1 MPRISLNKT
10 ELKKQRDALKR
21 FQRYLPMLQLKKQQ
35 LQAEVERVRREQAH
49 VLDAGQRLREALL
62 GWVALLAED
71 VGLEKRIALERVEIE
86 WVNIAGVPI
95 PVFVQTQV
103 RTAPYDLFVTPPWVD
118 RAVES
123 LRAMLALQAE
133 ATVLEEQARRLARE
147 LRLTAQRVNLFE
159 KIKIPEAQ
167 DHIRRLAIYLGDQ
180 QTAAFGW
187 ALEAKR
193 KLRALSAVG
202 EAESP

>member
-10 ELKKQRDALKR
+10 ELKRQRDALQR
-21 FQRYLPMLQLKKQQ
+21 FQRYLPLLQLKKQQ
-35 LQAEVERVRREQAH
+35 LQAEVERVRREQAR
-49 VLDAGQRLREALL
+49 VLDVGQRLREAMN
-62 GWVALLAED
+62 GWVALLAEE
-71 VGLEKRIALERVEIE
+71 VGLETLIALERVEVR
-86 WVNIAGVPI
+86 WDNIAGVPV
-95 PVFVQTQV
+95 PVFVQAHLCA
-103 RTAPYDLFVTPPWVD
+103 APYDLFVTPPWVD

-123 LRAMLALQAE
+123 LRALLVLQAE

-187 ALEAKR
+187 ALESKR
-193 KLRALSAVG
+193 KLHALSAG
-202 EAESP
+202 REAESP

>member
-35 LQAEVERVRREQAH
+35 LQAEVERVRREQAR

-86 WVNIAGVPI
+86 WVNIAGVSI

-123 LRAMLALQAE
+123 LRTLLALQAE
-133 ATVLEEQARRLARE
+133 AVVLEEQLRRLARE

-167 DHIRRLAIYLGDQ
+167 DNIRHLAIYLGDQ

>member
-1 MPRISLNKT
+1 MPRLSLNKT
-10 ELKKQRDALKR
+10 ELKKQRDALQR
-21 FQRYLPMLQLKKQQ
+21 FQRYLPLLQLKKQQ
-35 LQAEVERVRREQAH
+35 LQAEVERVRREQAR
-49 VLDAGQRLREALL
+49 VREAGQRQREAVN
-62 GWVALLAED
+62 GWVALLAEE
-71 VGLEKRIALERVEIE
+71 VGLETLIALERVEIR
-86 WVNIAGVPI
+86 WDNIAGVPV
-95 PVFVQTQV
+95 PVFIQAHL
-103 RTAPYDLFVTPPWVD
+103 RTVPYDLFVTPLWVD

-123 LRAMLALQAE
+123 LRALLALQAE
-133 ATVLEEQARRLARE
+133 AVVLEEQLRRLARE

-167 DHIRRLAIYLGDQ
+167 DNIRRLAIYLGDQ

>member
-35 LQAEVERVRREQAH
+35 LQAEVERVRREQAR

-86 WVNIAGVPI
+86 WVNIAGVSI

-118 RAVES
+118 RAIES
-123 LRAMLALQAE
+123 LRALLALQAE
-133 ATVLEEQARRLARE
+133 AAVLEEQSRRLAQE

-187 ALEAKR
+187 ALESKR
-193 KLRALSAVG
+193 KLHALSAG
-202 EAESP
+202 REAESP

>member
-35 LQAEVERVRREQAH
+35 LQAEVERVRREQAR
-49 VLDAGQRLREALL
+49 VLDAGQRLREAVN

-71 VGLEKRIALERVEIE
+71 VGLETLIALERVEIE
-86 WVNIAGVPI
+86 WGNIAGVPV
-95 PVFVQTQV
+95 PVFVRTQV
-103 RTAPYDLFVTPPWVD
+103 RTAPYDLFITPPWVD

-123 LRAMLALQAE
+123 LRALLALQAE
-133 ATVLEEQARRLARE
+133 ATVLEEQSRRLARE

-167 DHIRRLAIYLGDQ
+167 ENIRRLAIYLGDQ

-187 ALEAKR
+187 ALETKR
-193 KLRALSAVG
+193 KLYALSAG
-202 EAESP
+202 REAESP

>member
-1 MPRISLNKT
+1 MPRLNLNKT

-35 LQAEVERVRREQAH
+35 LQAEVERVRREQAR
-49 VLDAGQRLREALL
+49 VFDTEQRQREALF

-71 VGLEKRIALERVEIE
+71 VGLETLIALERVEIE

-95 PVFVQTQV
+95 PVFVQAHL
-103 RTAPYDLFVTPPWVD
+103 RIAPYDLFVTPPWVD
-118 RAVES
+118 RAIES
-123 LRAMLALQAE
+123 LRALLALQTE
-133 ATVLEEQARRLARE
+133 ATVLEEQSRRLAQE
-147 LRLTAQRVNLFE
+147 LRRTAQRVNLFE

-187 ALEAKR
+187 ALESKR
-193 KLRALSAVG
+193 KLRTLSAG
-202 EAESP
+202 REAESP

>member
-1 MPRISLNKT
+1 MPRLSLNKT
-10 ELKKQRDALKR
+10 ELKKQRDALQR
-21 FQRYLPMLQLKKQQ
+21 FQRYLPLLQLKKQQ
-35 LQAEVERVRREQAH
+35 LQAEVERVRREQAR
-49 VLDAGQRLREALL
+49 VREVGQRQREAVN
-62 GWVALLAED
+62 GWVALLAEE
-71 VGLEKRIALERVEIE
+71 VGLETLIALERVEVR
-86 WVNIAGVPI
+86 WDNIAGVPV
-95 PVFVQTQV
+95 PVFVQAHLC
-103 RTAPYDLFVTPPWVD
+103 TAPYDLFVTPPWVD
-118 RAVES
+118 RAIES
-123 LRAMLALQAE
+123 LRALLALQTE
-133 ATVLEEQARRLARE
+133 AVVLEEQLQRLARE

>member
-10 ELKKQRDALKR
+10 ELKKQRDALQR
-21 FQRYLPMLQLKKQQ
+21 FQRYLPLLQLKKRQ
-35 LQAEVERVRREQAH
+35 LQTEIERVRREQAR
-49 VLDAGQRLREALL
+49 VLEAGQRQRKAML

-71 VGLEKRIALERVEIE
+71 VGLEKLIVLERVEIE
-86 WVNIAGVPI
+86 WVNIAGVPV
-95 PVFVQTQV
+95 PVFV
-103 RTAPYDLFVTPPWVD
+103 RAHLRAAPYDLFVTPPWVD

-123 LRAMLALQAE
+123 LRALLALQAQ
-133 ATVLEEQARRLARE
+133 AVVLEEQSRRLARE

-167 DHIRRLAIYLGDQ
+167 DNIRRLAIYLGDQ

-187 ALEAKR
+187 ALESKR
-193 KLRALSAVG
+193 KLHALTAG
-202 EAESP
+202 REAESP

>member
-10 ELKKQRDALKR
+10 ELKKQRDALQR

-35 LQAEVERVRREQAH
+35 LQAEVERVRREQAR
-49 VLDAGQRLREALL
+49 VLDAGQRLREALP

-71 VGLEKRIALERVEIE
+71 VGLERLIALERVEIE

-95 PVFVQTQV
+95 PVFVQAHL

-123 LRAMLALQAE
+123 LRTLLALQAE
-133 ATVLEEQARRLARE
+133 ATVLEEQSRRLARE

-187 ALEAKR
+187 ALESKR
-193 KLRALSAVG
+193 KLRALSNVG
-202 EAESP
+202 EAQFP

>member
-1 MPRISLNKT
+1 MPRIRLNKT
-10 ELKKQRDALKR
+10 ELKKQRDALRR

-35 LQAEVERVRREQAH
+35 LQAEVERVRREQAR
-49 VLDAGQRLREALL
+49 VLDAGQRQREALL

-86 WVNIAGVPI
+86 WVNIAGVSI
-95 PVFVQTQV
+95 PVFVQTEV

-118 RAVES
+118 RAIES
-123 LRAMLALQAE
+123 LRALLALQAE
-133 ATVLEEQARRLARE
+133 AAVLEEQSRRLAQE

-187 ALEAKR
+187 ALESKR
-193 KLRALSAVG
+193 KLHALSTER
-202 EAESP
+202 EAESR

>member
-1 MPRISLNKT
+1 MPRTSLNKT

-35 LQAEVERVRREQAH
+35 LQAEVERVRREQAR

-62 GWVALLAED
+62 GWVALLAEE

-86 WVNIAGVPI
+86 WVNIAGVSI

-118 RAVES
+118 RAIES
-123 LRAMLALQAE
+123 LRALLALQAE
-133 ATVLEEQARRLARE
+133 AAVLEEQSRRLAQE

-187 ALEAKR
+187 ALESKR
-193 KLRALSAVG
+193 KLHALSAG
-202 EAESP
+202 REAESP

>member
-1 MPRISLNKT
+1 MPRLSLNKT
-10 ELKKQRDALKR
+10 ELKRQRDALQR
-21 FQRYLPMLQLKKQQ
+21 FQRYLPLLQLKKQQ
-35 LQAEVERVRREQAH
+35 LQAEVERVRREQAR
-49 VLDAGQRLREALL
+49 VREAGQRQREAVN
-62 GWVALLAED
+62 GWVALLAEE
-71 VGLEKRIALERVEIE
+71 VGLETLIALERVEIR
-86 WVNIAGVPI
+86 WDNIAGVPV
-95 PVFVQTQV
+95 PVFIQAHL
-103 RTAPYDLFVTPPWVD
+103 RTVPYDLFVTPLWVD

-123 LRAMLALQAE
+123 LRALLALQAE
-133 ATVLEEQARRLARE
+133 AVVLEEQLRRLARE

-167 DHIRRLAIYLGDQ
+167 DNIRRLAIYLGDQ

>member
-1 MPRISLNKT
+1 MPRIRLNKT
-10 ELKKQRDALKR
+10 ELKKQRDALRR

-35 LQAEVERVRREQAH
+35 LQAEVERVRREQAR
-49 VLDAGQRLREALL
+49 VLDAGQRQREALL

-86 WVNIAGVPI
+86 WVNIAGVSI
-95 PVFVQTQV
+95 PVFVRTQV

-118 RAVES
+118 RAIES
-123 LRAMLALQAE
+123 LRALLALQAE
-133 ATVLEEQARRLARE
+133 ASVLEEQSRRLAQE

-187 ALEAKR
+187 ALESKR
-193 KLRALSAVG
+193 KLHALSTER
-202 EAESP
+202 EAESR

>member
-10 ELKKQRDALKR
+10 ELKKQRDALQR

-35 LQAEVERVRREQAH
+35 LQAEVERVRREQAR
-49 VLDAGQRLREALL
+49 VLDAGQRQRKAML

-71 VGLEKRIALERVEIE
+71 VGLETLIALERVEIE
-86 WVNIAGVPI
+86 WGNTAGVQV
-95 PVFVQTQV
+95 PVFVQAHL
-103 RTAPYDLFVTPPWVD
+103 RIAPYDLFVTPPWVD

-123 LRAMLALQAE
+123 LRTLLALQAE
-133 ATVLEEQARRLARE
+133 ATVLEEQSRRLAQE

-159 KIKIPEAQ
+159 KIKIPDAQ

-187 ALEAKR
+187 ALESKR

-202 EAESP
+202 EVESP

>member
-35 LQAEVERVRREQAH
+35 LQAEVERVRREQAR
-49 VLDAGQRLREALL
+49 VLDVGQRLRETVN
-62 GWVALLAED
+62 GWVALLAEE
-71 VGLEKRIALERVEIE
+71 VGLETLIALERVEIE
-86 WVNIAGVPI
+86 WGNIAGVPV
-95 PVFVQTQV
+95 PVFVRTQV
-103 RTAPYDLFVTPPWVD
+103 RTAPYDLFITPPWVD

-123 LRAMLALQAE
+123 LRALLALQAE

-187 ALEAKR
+187 ALESKR
-193 KLRALSAVG
+193 KLYALSAVR

>member
-35 LQAEVERVRREQAH
+35 LQAEVERVRREQAR

-71 VGLEKRIALERVEIE
+71 VGLQKWIALERVEIE
-86 WVNIAGVPI
+86 WINIAGVSI

-118 RAVES
+118 RAIES
-123 LRAMLALQAE
+123 LRALLALQAE
-133 ATVLEEQARRLARE
+133 AAVLEEQSRRLAQE

-187 ALEAKR
+187 ALESKR
-193 KLRALSAVG
+193 KLHALSAG
-202 EAESP
+202 REAESP

>member
-1 MPRISLNKT
+1 MPRLSLNKT
-10 ELKKQRDALKR
+10 ELKRQRDALQR
-21 FQRYLPMLQLKKQQ
+21 FQRYLPLLQLKKQQ
-35 LQAEVERVRREQAH
+35 LQAEVERVRREQAR
-49 VLDAGQRLREALL
+49 VREAGQRQREAVN
-62 GWVALLAED
+62 GWVALLAEE
-71 VGLEKRIALERVEIE
+71 VGLETLIALERVEVR
-86 WVNIAGVPI
+86 WDNIAGVPV
-95 PVFVQTQV
+95 PVFV
-103 RTAPYDLFVTPPWVD
+103 RAHLRAAPYDLFVTPPWVD
-118 RAVES
+118 RAIEV
-123 LRAMLALQAE
+123 LQALLALQAE
-133 ATVLEEQARRLARE
+133 AVVMEEQLRRLARE

-187 ALEAKR
+187 ALESKR

>member
-133 ATVLEEQARRLARE
+133 GVVLEEQLRRLARE

-167 DHIRRLAIYLGDQ
+167 ENIRRLAIYLGDQ

-187 ALEAKR
+187 ALESKR
-193 KLRALSAVG
+193 KLHALSAG
-202 EAESP
+202 REAKSP

>member
-1 MPRISLNKT
+1 MPRIRLNKT
-10 ELKKQRDALKR
+10 ELKKQRDALRR

-35 LQAEVERVRREQAH
+35 LQAEVERVRREQAR
-49 VLDAGQRLREALL
+49 VLDAGQRQREALL

-86 WVNIAGVPI
+86 WVNIAGVSI

-118 RAVES
+118 RAIES
-123 LRAMLALQAE
+123 LRALLALQAE
-133 ATVLEEQARRLARE
+133 AAVLEEQSRRLAQE

-187 ALEAKR
+187 ALESKR
-193 KLRALSAVG
+193 KLHALSTG
-202 EAESP
+202 REAESP

>member
-10 ELKKQRDALKR
+10 ELKRQRDALQR
-21 FQRYLPMLQLKKQQ
+21 FQRYLPLLQLKKQQ
-35 LQAEVERVRREQAH
+35 LQAEVERVRREQAR
-49 VLDAGQRLREALL
+49 VREAGQRQREAVN

-71 VGLEKRIALERVEIE
+71 VGLETLIALERVEVR
-86 WVNIAGVPI
+86 WDNIAGVPV
-95 PVFVQTQV
+95 PVFVQAHLRAV
-103 RTAPYDLFVTPPWVD
+103 SYDLFVTPPWVD
-118 RAVES
+118 RAIEA
-123 LRAMLALQAE
+123 LRALLAVQAE
-133 ATVLEEQARRLARE
+133 AVVLEEQSRRLARE

-187 ALEAKR
+187 ALESKR
-193 KLRALSAVG
+193 KLRALSTAG
-202 EAESP
+202 EAESS

>member
-1 MPRISLNKT
+1 MPRLSLNKT
-10 ELKKQRDALKR
+10 ELKKQRDALQR
-21 FQRYLPMLQLKKQQ
+21 FQRYLPLLQLKKQQ
-35 LQAEVERVRREQAH
+35 LQAEVERVRREQAR
-49 VLDAGQRLREALL
+49 VREAGQRQREAVN
-62 GWVALLAED
+62 GWVALLAEE
-71 VGLEKRIALERVEIE
+71 VGLETLIALERVEIR
-86 WVNIAGVPI
+86 WDNIAGVPV
-95 PVFVQTQV
+95 PVFVQAHLRAT
-103 RTAPYDLFVTPPWVD
+103 PYDLFVTPPWVD
-118 RAVES
+118 RAIES
-123 LRAMLALQAE
+123 LRTLLALQAE
-133 ATVLEEQARRLARE
+133 AVVLEEQLRRLARE

-167 DHIRRLAIYLGDQ
+167 DNIRRLTIYLGDQ

>member
-1 MPRISLNKT
+1 MLRISLNKT
-10 ELKKQRDALKR
+10 ELKKQRDALQR
-21 FQRYLPMLQLKKQQ
+21 FQRYLPLLQLKKQQ
-35 LQAEVERVRREQAH
+35 LQAELERVRREQAR
-49 VLDAGQRLREALL
+49 VIEAGHRLREAVN

-86 WVNIAGVPI
+86 WVNIAGVSI

-118 RAVES
+118 RAIES
-123 LRAMLALQAE
+123 LRALLALQAE
-133 ATVLEEQARRLARE
+133 AAVLEEQSRRLAQE

-187 ALEAKR
+187 ALESKR
-193 KLRALSAVG
+193 KLHALSAG
-202 EAESP
+202 REAESP